1 MLDAAKNDAQY
12 EKKGFELEQEVKI
25 WLLDIFVGIKSTKT
39 GVLEFLLE
47 NWTISL
53 REQKSRW
60 NSLVDASVG
69 EKHIDALLNP
79 QYAYLVKTQISIK
92 KEGKQIYKVSLEPSF
107 LAAKRFRFL
116 ETAEEFVKIKIP
128 GFRKMI
134 WDFHYL
140 FSVGEREINAAL
152 TTFDDENKP
161 KLNNLWTGIKD
172 ELKKSEFDKWKN
184 TSIKIKNKN
193 YDLKLLFVAA
203 KEKGD
208 VKGSALPLNAKLK
221 LQELVNDQVTSK
233 MIENQLLALNQKENL
248 TIGLATGGS
257 VLVAAGL
264 GGFLYWFFKIR
275 K

>member
-1 MLDAAKNDAQY
+1 MLKKVFVVFPVFIFFAFSGLFVFASPSSPVFFQCQPQVLTNEQKQDLTWEQIKSELRNTYIYLDFPSDWKSLLDAAKNDAQY

-25 WLLDIFVGIKSTKT
+25 WLLDIFAGIKSTKT
-39 GVLEFLLE
+39 GVLEFLLK

-60 NSLVDASVG
+60 NSLVDAGVG

-92 KEGKQIYKVSLEPSF
+92 KEGKEIYKVSLEPSF

-128 GFRKMI
+128 GFREMI

-152 TTFDDENKP
+152 TTVDDE
-161 KLNNLWTGIKD
+161 
-172 ELKKSEFDKWKN
+172 KN
-184 TSIKIKNKN
+184 PN
-193 YDLKLLFVAA
+193 
-203 KEKGD
+203 
-208 VKGSALPLNAKLK
+208 
-221 LQELVNDQVTSK
+221 
-233 MIENQLLALNQKENL
+233 
-248 TIGLATGGS
+248 
-257 VLVAAGL
+257 
-264 GGFLYWFFKIR
+264 
-275 K
+275 